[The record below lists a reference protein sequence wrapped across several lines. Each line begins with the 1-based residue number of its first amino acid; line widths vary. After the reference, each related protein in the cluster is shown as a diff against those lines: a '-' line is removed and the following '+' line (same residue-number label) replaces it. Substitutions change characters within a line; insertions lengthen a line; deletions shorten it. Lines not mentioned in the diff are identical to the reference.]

1 MLVQITSSIV
11 NEKFAKINFIHPR
24 NKDTFP
30 EYYSEAVA
38 FPVKFNNNEKIN
50 VPFEIFKNALLV
62 GISVNVV
69 WSKKLNCYV
78 VRL

>member
-1 MLVQITSSIV
+1 MKVQITSSIV

-24 NKDTFP
+24 NKDVFP

-38 FPVKFNNNEKIN
+38 FPVKFSGDKKSD
-50 VPFEIFKNALLV
+50 VPFDLFKNALLV

-78 VRL
+78 VRF

>member
-1 MLVQITSSIV
+1 MLVQITSGIIHPKYA
-11 NEKFAKINFIHPR
+11 EINFIHPK
-24 NKDTFP
+24 NSEIFP

-38 FPVKFNNNEKIN
+38 FPVRFIGSAKEEI
-50 VPFEIFKNALLV
+50 PFSNFKNALLV
-62 GISVNVV
+62 GATVNVV